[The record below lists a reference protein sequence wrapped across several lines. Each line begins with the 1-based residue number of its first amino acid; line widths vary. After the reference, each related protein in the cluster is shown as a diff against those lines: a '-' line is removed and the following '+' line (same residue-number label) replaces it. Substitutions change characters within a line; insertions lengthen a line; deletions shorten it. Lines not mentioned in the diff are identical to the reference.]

1 LLQKYGYLQDCITAD
16 HYHDLGKLLFGFVF
30 FWGYIAF
37 SQYMLIWYANIP
49 EETTWY
55 MARQTNGWTV
65 ISLLLLFGHFLLP
78 FCGLMSRRA
87 KRNKRVLAGWAVWLL
102 VMHWV
107 DLYWL
112 AAPKA
117 GSGPQFGVVDVLCLV
132 GMLGLYGAVLLRIAA
147 ERGLIPQRDP
157 WLAES
162 LAFRNA

>member
-1 LLQKYGYLQDCITAD
+1 
-16 HYHDLGKLLFGFVF
+16 
-30 FWGYIAF
+30 
-37 SQYMLIWYANIP
+37 M
-49 EETTWY
+49 
-55 MARQTNGWTV
+55 
-65 ISLLLLFGHFLLP
+65 
-78 FCGLMSRRA
+78 
-87 KRNKRVLAGWAVWLL
+87 
-102 VMHWV
+102 
-107 DLYWL
+107 WL